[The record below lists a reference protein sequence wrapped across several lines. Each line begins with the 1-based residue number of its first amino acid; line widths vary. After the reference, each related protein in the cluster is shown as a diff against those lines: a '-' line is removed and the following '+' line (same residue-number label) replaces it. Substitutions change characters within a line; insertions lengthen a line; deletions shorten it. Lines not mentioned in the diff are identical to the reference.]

1 MTEQKKDDPI
11 YYHRFPVPGKIE
23 VVPTKPLAN
32 QRDLSLAYSPGVA
45 EPCIAIASDPN
56 MAAEVTARSNLV
68 AVITNG
74 TAVLGLGNI
83 GPLASKPVMEGKGVL
98 FKKFAGID
106 VFDIEIEERDPDKLV
121 DIIASLEPTFGGIN
135 LEDIKS
141 PECFLVEG
149 KLRKRMNIPVFHDD
163 QHGTAIIVSAAVI
176 NALKLVGKKI
186 EDVKL
191 VMTGAGASGIACIK
205 LLISLGLNK
214 DNVIVIDRSGVIY
227 KNRPGG
233 LSPHK
238 RMFASNTEA
247 RTLAEAMVGC
257 DLFLGLSGP
266 GVVKQE
272 MIRSMAEDPL
282 VFALSNPVPEILPE
296 EVKAVREDAIIAT
309 GRSDYP
315 NQVNNVLCFPFIFRG
330 ALDVGAT
337 TINEEMKIACV
348 HALADLA
355 HEEAPDTVVSAYGK
369 KQLSFGREYLIPKPF
384 DPRLIGKV
392 APAVAKAAMDSG
404 VATRPIQDMDA
415 YEDELEHYVFQSAML
430 MRPIFDKASEDP
442 QRLLFTTGG
451 DHKVLRAVQNI
462 VDENLARPVLMGDP
476 DTIKAAVTELGLRIR
491 LDRDVDLIEC
501 SGDSD
506 GELTIKACELVNKGE
521 ARSLITKEQGSY
533 RNKLDIL
540 VKQIGLRPGLDE
552 PSSIS
557 LLLLKNGP
565 IFIADTA
572 VKVNPDANEIVET
585 TYLAASAVKKFG
597 MEPKVALISHDKHGD
612 VDSVSTKKM
621 YDALQILQ
629 QRKPGF
635 EVYGDMRA
643 DEALHEAIRASR
655 SPDSKM
661 KGTANCLIMS
671 DLDSASVAYDML
683 KVLENAVSISP
694 VLLGFNHPVHI
705 ITPASTVRRIV
716 NISAYLAVKAQMID
730 QHIDIPF
737 FDS

>member
-1 MTEQKKDDPI
+1 MSENKDDPI
-11 YYHRFPVPGKIE
+11 YYHRFPKPGKIE
-23 VVPTKPLAN
+23 VTPTKALAN
-32 QRDLSLAYSPGVA
+32 QHDLSLAYSPGVA
-45 EPCIAIASDPN
+45 EPCNAIAADPN

-68 AVITNG
+68 AVISNG

-106 VFDIEIEERDPDKLV
+106 VFDIEINENDPDKLV

-149 KLRKRMNIPVFHDD
+149 KLRQQMNIPVFHDD
-163 QHGTAIIVSAAVI
+163 QHGTAIIVAAAVI
-176 NALKLVGKKI
+176 NALKLVNKKI
-186 EDVKL
+186 EQVKL

-214 DNVIVIDRSGVIY
+214 DKVIVIDRSGVIY

-238 RMFASNTEA
+238 RMFASKTEA

-272 MIRSMAEDPL
+272 MIRSMAENPL

-296 EVKAVREDAIIAT
+296 EVRAVREDAIIAT

-348 HALADLA
+348 YALADLA

-369 KQLSFGREYLIPKPF
+369 KHLSFGRDYLIPKPF

-392 APAVAKAAMDSG
+392 APAVAKAAMTSG
-404 VATRPIQDMDA
+404 VATRPIQDMEK
-415 YEDELEHYVFQSAML
+415 YEDELEHYVFQSAMI
-430 MRPIFDKASEDP
+430 MRPLFDKASEDP
-442 QRLLFTTGG
+442 QHLLFTGAD
-451 DHKVLRAVQNI
+451 DHKVLRAVQN
-462 VDENLARPVLMGDP
+462 VLDENLARPVLLGDP
-476 DTIKAAVTELGLRIR
+476 NAIATSVKELGLRIR
-491 LDRDVDLIEC
+491 LDKDVDLIEC
-501 SGDSD
+501 SGRNED
-506 GELTIKACELVNKGE
+506 ELIIKGCELVNRGE
-521 ARSLITKEQGSY
+521 ARALICGEHGSY
-533 RNKLDIL
+533 RHKLQLL
-540 VKQIGLRPGLDE
+540 VEQIGLRPGLDE

-557 LLLLKNGP
+557 LLLLKKGP

-572 VKVNPDANEIVET
+572 VKVDPDANEIVET
-585 TYLAASAVKKFG
+585 TFLAASAVKKFG
-597 MEPKVALISHDKHGD
+597 MEPKVALISHDRYGE
-612 VDSVSTKKM
+612 VDSASTKKM
-621 YDALQILQ
+621 YDALQIIQ
-629 QRKPGF
+629 SRNPGF

-643 DEALHEAIRASR
+643 DEALHESIRASR
-655 SPDSKM
+655 SPDSTM
-661 KGTANCLIMS
+661 KGTANCLIMP

-716 NISAYLAVKAQMID
+716 NISAYLAAKAQMID
-730 QHIDIPF
+730 QQVDIPYF
-737 FDS
+737 EE